1 MLHVLDRRNGLSRLL
16 FCKTNISQALREKYI
31 LLFKEYPFIC
41 DFRITIHFLEH
52 LIATAPRM
60 FFYVHKRVE
69 LHNSNVKLGF

>member
-41 DFRITIHFLEH
+41 DFRIKV
-52 LIATAPRM
+52 M
-60 FFYVHKRVE
+60 GM
-69 LHNSNVKLGF
+69 NVIG